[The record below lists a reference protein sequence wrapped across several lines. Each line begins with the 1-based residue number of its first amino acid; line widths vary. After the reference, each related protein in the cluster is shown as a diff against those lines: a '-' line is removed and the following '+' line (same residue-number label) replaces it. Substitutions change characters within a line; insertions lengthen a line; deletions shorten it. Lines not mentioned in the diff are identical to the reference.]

1 VQHPLMAMCRYFML
15 FAAAALLT
23 APMDAAVSIATSNR
37 RNSERTNVT
46 PLQKLVTML
55 DALAAKGKAD
65 KIAEATEF
73 AKFHEWCD
81 GMRMEKETSIAE
93 AAEQME
99 QLEADINKA
108 KADSEVLA
116 EEIKELEATVA
127 KAEDEL
133 AAASAVRE
141 KELADYTAEHKDLSE
156 SISAC
161 ARAIDTLKAR
171 SMDVPQSLMQVSN
184 RPKVDAYARAVISSF
199 LAVNTEAG
207 APEAN
212 AYEFQSGG
220 VVGMLE
226 NLEAKFKEQ
235 LLVLEK
241 AEMNAKANFLLL
253 KQQLTDNIKQDNKD
267 ISTKT
272 EQKAGRIEDAAE
284 AKDELEST
292 TKTKADDEKVLAD
305 TNAECLARAHEY
317 EKNQVTRAEEI
328 RAIGEA
334 TKILSSD
341 AVKGN
346 AETYLP
352 TLLQVHSGH
361 RTLAQASSARVDPAV
376 RQQVLAFLQGRAH
389 KLSSKYL
396 TLVAERVAADPFAKV
411 KKMIKDLIVKLM
423 EETNA
428 EADEHAYCTTE
439 LATNKETRNNK
450 AAEAEELAATVEKL
464 TAESARLTEEIA
476 ELTKAIAE
484 IKGKQEEATK
494 IRNEEKA
501 TNAKTVADA
510 KDAALAV
517 QKATEILKDFYA
529 KAADS
534 AFLQGAQASQT
545 GENLGSDMAATAK
558 APYKGMQASAGG
570 IFGMLEVV
578 LSDFTRLEAQ
588 TLSDE
593 ESAAST
599 YSKFMDETNESLA
612 VKEAEVEHKTGNKQ
626 MADEK
631 NEGTKKELALTQEE
645 LDKALEYYEKL
656 KAQCL
661 DTGLSYEERKK
672 AREEEIES
680 LKEALQ
686 MLEASDV

>member
-1 VQHPLMAMCRYFML
+1 ML
-15 FAAAALLT
+15 LAAALVLT
-23 APMDAAVSIATSNR
+23 APVDAAVSIANSNG
-37 RNSERTNVT
+37 RNAERTRVT
-46 PLQKLVTML
+46 PLQKLVSML
-55 DALAAKGKAD
+55 DAMAAKGKAD
-65 KIAEATEF
+65 KVAEATEF

-93 AAEQME
+93 AAEQIE

-108 KADSEVLA
+108 NADAEVLRQ
-116 EEIKELEATVA
+116 EIKEHEASVA
-127 KAEDEL
+127 KAEVEL
-133 AAASAVRE
+133 AAATEVRE
-141 KELADYTAEHKDLSE
+141 KELADYTAQHKDLSE

-161 ARAIDTLKAR
+161 ARAIETLKAR
-171 SMDVPQSLMQVSN
+171 SEDVPQSLLQVRN
-184 RPKVDAYARAVISSF
+184 LTAVDAYARAVISSF
-199 LAVNTEAG
+199 LAVSTEAG

-220 VVGMLE
+220 VVSMLE
-226 NLEAKFKEQ
+226 KLEAKFNEQ
-235 LLVLEK
+235 LLVLDK
-241 AEMNAKANFLLL
+241 AEMSAKANFQLL
-253 KQQLTDNIKQDNKD
+253 KQQLTDDIKQDNKD
-267 ISTKT
+267 ISEKT
-272 EQKAGRIEDAAE
+272 ELKASRIEDAAQ
-284 AKDELEST
+284 AKDDLEST
-292 TKTKADDEKVLAD
+292 KKTKADDEKVLAD
-305 TNAECLARAHEY
+305 TKAECLARAHEF

-328 RAIGEA
+328 RAIEEA

-341 AVKGN
+341 AVKGS

-352 TLLQVHSGH
+352 TFLQENAAHHS
-361 RTLAQASSARVDPAV
+361 LAQASTARLEPAV
-376 RQQVLAFLQGRAH
+376 RRQVLAFLQGRAH
-389 KLSSKYL
+389 KLNSKYL
-396 TLVAERVAADPFAKV
+396 ALAAARVAADPFAKV
-411 KKMIKDLIVKLM
+411 KKMIKDLIFKLM

-450 AAEAEELAATVEKL
+450 AVESEELAATVEKL

-476 ELTKAIAE
+476 ELTKSIAE
-484 IKGKQEEATK
+484 IKEKQEEATK

-510 KDAALAV
+510 KDAAVAV
-517 QKATEILKDFYA
+517 QKATQVLKDFYA

-534 AFLQGAQASQT
+534 AFLQGGQESQM
-545 GENLGSDMAATAK
+545 GDKLLSDMAATSK

-599 YSKFMDETNESLA
+599 YNKFMDEANESVA
-612 VKEAEVEHKTGNKQ
+612 VKEAEVAHKTGNKDRT
-626 MADEK
+626 DEK
-631 NEGTKKELALTQEE
+631 NEETKKELALTQAE
-645 LDKALEYYEKL
+645 LEKALDYYDKL
-656 KAQCL
+656 KEQCL
-661 DTGLSYEERKK
+661 DTGLSYEERKE
-672 AREEEIES
+672 AREAEIES

-686 MLEASDV
+686 MLEASDVE

>member
-1 VQHPLMAMCRYFML
+1 ML
-15 FAAAALLT
+15 LAAAILLT
-23 APMDAAVSIATSNR
+23 APVDAAVSIASSKG
-37 RNSERTNVT
+37 RNAERTNVT
-46 PLQKLVTML
+46 PLQKLVSML
-55 DALAAKGKAD
+55 DTLAAKGKAD
-65 KIAEATEF
+65 KVTEATEF

-93 AAEQME
+93 AVEQME
-99 QLEADINKA
+99 LLEADINKA
-108 KADSEVLA
+108 NADAAVLA

-133 AAASAVRE
+133 AAATAVRE
-141 KELADYTAEHKDLSE
+141 TELADYTAQHKDLSE

-161 ARAIDTLKAR
+161 ARAMDTLKAR
-171 SMDVPQSLMQVSN
+171 SENVPQSLMQVKN
-184 RPKVDAYARAVISSF
+184 RPAVDAYARAVISSF
-199 LAVNTEAG
+199 LAVSTEAG

-220 VVGMLE
+220 VVSMLE
-226 NLEAKFKEQ
+226 KLEAKFKEQ
-235 LLVLEK
+235 LLVLDKE
-241 AEMNAKANFLLL
+241 EMTAKANFQLLR
-253 KQQLTDNIKQDNKD
+253 QQLTDNIKEDNKD
-267 ISTKT
+267 ISKKT
-272 EQKAGRIEDAAE
+272 ELKASRNEDAAQ
-284 AKDELEST
+284 AKEELEST

-305 TNAECLARAHEY
+305 TKAECLVRSHEF

-328 RAIGEA
+328 RAIEEA

-346 AETYLP
+346 AESYLP
-352 TLLQVHSGH
+352 TLLQVHAAHPS
-361 RTLAQASSARVDPAV
+361 LAQASIARLEPAV
-376 RQQVLAFLQGRAH
+376 RRGVLAFLQGRAQ

-396 TLVAERVAADPFAKV
+396 ALVAERVAADPFAKV
-411 KKMIKDLIVKLM
+411 KKMIKDLIVKLV

-428 EADEHAYCTTE
+428 EADEHAYCITE

-464 TAESARLTEEIA
+464 TAESARLTEEMA

-484 IKGKQEEATK
+484 IKEKQEEATK
-494 IRNEEKA
+494 IRNEEKV

-517 QKATEILKDFYA
+517 QKATQVLKDFYA

-534 AFLQGAQASQT
+534 AFLQGGQESRM
-545 GENLGSDMAATAK
+545 GDKLVSDMAATAK

-599 YSKFMDETNESLA
+599 YDKFMDETSESVA
-612 VKEAEVEHKTGNKQ
+612 VKEAEVEHKKGNKQ
-626 MADEK
+626 LADDK
-631 NEGTKKELALTQEE
+631 NEETKKELSLTQAE
-645 LDKALEYYEKL
+645 LDKALDYYEKL

-661 DTGLSYEERKK
+661 DTGLSYEERKA
-672 AREEEIES
+672 AREEEIQS

-686 MLEASDV
+686 MLEASDVE

>member
-1 VQHPLMAMCRYFML
+1 MAICHYFML
-15 FAAAALLT
+15 FAAAMVLT
-23 APMDAAVSIATSNR
+23 VHVDAAISIASSKR
-37 RNSERTNVT
+37 RNADRSNVT
-46 PLQKLVTML
+46 PLQKLVEML
-55 DALAAKGKAD
+55 DGMVAKGKTD
-65 KIAEATEF
+65 KVAEATEF

-81 GMRMEKETSIAE
+81 GMRTEKETSIAE

-108 KADSEVLA
+108 NADAEVLA
-116 EEIKELEATVA
+116 GEIKELEATVA
-127 KAEDEL
+127 KAEEEL
-133 AAASAVRE
+133 AAATAVRE
-141 KELADYTAEHKDLSE
+141 KELADYTAQAADFKE

-171 SMDVPQSLMQVSN
+171 TADVPQSLMQVKN
-184 RPKVDAYARAVISSF
+184 RPAVDAYARAVISSF
-199 LAVNTEAG
+199 LAVSTEAG

-220 VVGMLE
+220 VVSMLE
-226 NLEAKFKEQ
+226 KLEAKFKAQ
-235 LLVLEK
+235 LLTLDK
-241 AEMNAKANFLLL
+241 AEMNAKANFQLL

-267 ISTKT
+267 ISEKT
-272 EQKAGRIEDAAE
+272 ELKASRIEDSVQ

-305 TNAECLARAHEY
+305 TKAECLARAHEF
-317 EKNQVTRAEEI
+317 EQNQVTRAEEI
-328 RAIGEA
+328 RAIEEA

-352 TLLQVHSGH
+352 TFLQVYAAHHS
-361 RTLAQASSARVDPAV
+361 LAQASSARLDPAV
-376 RQQVLAFLQGRAH
+376 RQRVLAFLQGRAH

-396 TLVAERVAADPFAKV
+396 ALAAARVAADPFAKV

-464 TAESARLTEEIA
+464 TAESARLSEEIA

-484 IKGKQEEATK
+484 IKEKQEEATK
-494 IRNEEKA
+494 IRLEEKA

-510 KDAALAV
+510 KDAAAAV
-517 QKATEILKDFYA
+517 EKATQVLKDFYA

-534 AFLQGAQASQT
+534 AFLQGGQESQM
-545 GENLGSDMAATAK
+545 GDKLVSDMAATAK
-558 APYKGMQASAGG
+558 APYKGMQASSGG

-599 YSKFMDETNESLA
+599 YDKFMDETNESVA

-626 MADEK
+626 RADET
-631 NEGTKKELALTQEE
+631 NEATKKELALTQAE
-645 LDKALEYYEKL
+645 LDKALEYYDKL
-656 KAQCL
+656 KEQCV
-661 DTGLSYEERKK
+661 DTGLSYEERKE
-672 AREEEIES
+672 AREEEIQS

-686 MLEASDV
+686 MLEASDVE

>member
-1 VQHPLMAMCRYFML
+1 VN
-15 FAAAALLT
+15 
-23 APMDAAVSIATSNR
+23 AAVQVANNR
-37 RNSERTNVT
+37 RNAKRTDVT
-46 PLQKLVTML
+46 PLQKLVSML
-55 DALAAKGKAD
+55 DSLAAKGKAE
-65 KIAEATEF
+65 KVAEAIEF

-81 GMRMEKETSIAE
+81 GLRMEKETGIAE
-93 AAEQME
+93 AAEQIE

-108 KADSEVLA
+108 DADAEVLTG
-116 EEIKELEATVA
+116 EIKELEAAVA
-127 KAEDEL
+127 KAEEEL
-133 AAASAVRE
+133 AAAAAIRE
-141 KELADYTAEHKDLSE
+141 KELADYTAQHKDLSE

-161 ARAIDTLKAR
+161 ARAINALKAR
-171 SMDVPQSLMQVSN
+171 SADVPQSLLQVKN
-184 RPKVDAYARAVISSF
+184 KPAVDAYARAVISSF

-226 NLEAKFKEQ
+226 KLEAKFKEQ
-235 LLVLEK
+235 LLVVEK
-241 AEMNAKANFLLL
+241 EEMNAKANFMLL
-253 KQQLTDNIKQDNKD
+253 KQQLTDNIKEDEKD
-267 ISTKT
+267 ISKKT
-272 EQKAGRIEDAAE
+272 EDKASRIEDAAE
-284 AKDELEST
+284 AKDDLQST
-292 TKTKADDEKVLAD
+292 TKTKGDDEKVLAD

-328 RAIGEA
+328 RAIEEA

-352 TLLQVHSGH
+352 TLLQVHTGR
-361 RTLAQASSARVDPAV
+361 RTLAQASSARMDPAV
-376 RQQVLAFLQGRAH
+376 RRQVLAFLQGRAH
-389 KLSSKYL
+389 KLNSKYL
-396 TLVAERVAADPFAKV
+396 ALVAERVAADPFAKV

-450 AAEAEELAATVEKL
+450 AEEAEELAATVEKL
-464 TAESARLTEEIA
+464 TAESARLSEEMA
-476 ELTKAIAE
+476 ELTAAISE

-501 TNAKTVADA
+501 ANAKTVADA

-529 KAADS
+529 KSADS
-534 AFLQGAQASQT
+534 AFLQRAQGSQT
-545 GENLGSDMAATAK
+545 GKRLVAAKAK
-558 APYKGMQASAGG
+558 APYKGMQASSGG

-593 ESAAST
+593 EAAAST
-599 YSKFMDETNESLA
+599 YDKFMNESDESVA
-612 VKEAEVEHKTGNKQ
+612 VKEAEFEHKKGGKQ
-626 MADEK
+626 LADEK
-631 NEGTKKELALTQEE
+631 NSNAQKELALTQSE
-645 LDKALEYYEKL
+645 LDKALDYYDKL
-656 KAQCL
+656 KEQCL
-661 DTGLSYEERKK
+661 DTGLSYEERAKM
-672 AREEEIES
+672 REEEIQS
-680 LKEALQ
+680 LKEALKI
-686 MLEASDV
+686 LEANDV